1 MLKIGDL
8 AKLGHVSVRML
19 RHYDDLDLLK
29 PIIVDRFTGYRYYSI
44 YQLRRLN
51 RIVALKDLGF
61 SLTQVAELINNTFS
75 PQQLR
80 AILEMKQLE
89 LQQHVE
95 EEQAR
100 LAQVAARLR
109 AIEQEG
115 MLPAYDVVLKP
126 VEACLAVAIRATLA
140 SVNQVPSLFDELNAH
155 LAQHRLNRSQPNLI
169 LWHGGDEKTQT
180 LDIEVAQPLHEAIPS
195 TERVQA
201 ATLPAL
207 ACAAC
212 VVHHGG
218 YDTID
223 QAYATLYQWVEE
235 NRYWITGSTRQVH
248 LHYDAQADA
257 ATFMTELQFPVEKQ

>member
-19 RHYDDLDLLK
+19 RDYDDLDLLK

-44 YQLRRLN
+44 YQLRLLN

-61 SLTQVAELINNTFS
+61 SLTQVAELINDTFS

-109 AIEQEG
+109 MIQQEG

-126 VEACLAVAIRATLA
+126 VDAVLGGCYPGDGGIGESGL
-140 SVNQVPSLFDELNAH
+140 
-155 LAQHRLNRSQPNLI
+155 HRSSKNSMPISHRI
-169 LWHGGDEKTQT
+169 
-180 LDIEVAQPLHEAIPS
+180 V
-195 TERVQA
+195 
-201 ATLPAL
+201 
-207 ACAAC
+207 
-212 VVHHGG
+212 
-218 YDTID
+218 
-223 QAYATLYQWVEE
+223 
-235 NRYWITGSTRQVH
+235 
-248 LHYDAQADA
+248 
-257 ATFMTELQFPVEKQ
+257 